1 MTIIALLII
10 AILFYSLI
18 KNEVF
23 LKGLKKQARIYI
35 NVILCLGAGAIS
47 YQLTEAI
54 MLETK
59 WNQLAQ
65 FAALIVGIIVCV
77 LVIDSKLE

>member
-1 MTIIALLII
+1 MTIIAMLII
-10 AILFYSLI
+10 GIVLYSLT

-35 NVILCLGAGAIS
+35 DVILCLGAGAIS
-47 YQLTEAI
+47 YQITEAI

-59 WNQLAQ
+59 WTQFAQ
-65 FAALIVGIIVCV
+65 FAAVIVGIIICV